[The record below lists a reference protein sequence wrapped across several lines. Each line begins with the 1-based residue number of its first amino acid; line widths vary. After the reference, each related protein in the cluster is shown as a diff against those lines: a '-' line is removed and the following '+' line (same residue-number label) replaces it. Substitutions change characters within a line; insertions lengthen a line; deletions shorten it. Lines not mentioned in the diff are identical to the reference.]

1 MDGRMGE
8 WVDGREKE
16 REKEGR
22 KEGRKEDEVWRRGE
36 DHEIFVNR
44 KSEEDRAGKVDL
56 TPVKE
61 AIPLRRTSAGKD
73 NVSRDP

>member
-1 MDGRMGE
+1 MSGWIDGRT
-8 WVDGREKE
+8 DGRVGRRE
-16 REKEGR
+16 RK
-22 KEGRKEDEVWRRGE
+22 RKEDEVWRRGE

-44 KSEEDRAGKVDL
+44 KSEEDRADKVDL